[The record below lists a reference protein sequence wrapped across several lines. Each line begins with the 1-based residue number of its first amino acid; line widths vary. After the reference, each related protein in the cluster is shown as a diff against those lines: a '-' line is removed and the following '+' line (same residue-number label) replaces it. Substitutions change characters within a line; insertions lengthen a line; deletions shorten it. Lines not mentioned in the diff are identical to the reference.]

1 MNDCCIL
8 CSQTCT
14 VFCLLPNDVAC
25 TGLSVD
31 LGWFVAASSKATQMY
46 FLVSSPSSQIK
57 KTSCCCCFEAN
68 RTPSGTEMVT
78 GEQTSLFCIVLSTE
92 YGSLATVGQLC
103 MEQGIKS
110 S

>member
-1 MNDCCIL
+1 MHC
-8 CSQTCT
+8 
-14 VFCLLPNDVAC
+14 FCLLPNDVAC

-31 LGWFVAASSKATQMY
+31 LGWFVAASNKATQMY

-68 RTPSGTEMVT
+68 RTPSGTKMVT

-92 YGSLATVGQLC
+92 YASLATVGQLC
-103 MEQGIKS
+103 IEQGIKS